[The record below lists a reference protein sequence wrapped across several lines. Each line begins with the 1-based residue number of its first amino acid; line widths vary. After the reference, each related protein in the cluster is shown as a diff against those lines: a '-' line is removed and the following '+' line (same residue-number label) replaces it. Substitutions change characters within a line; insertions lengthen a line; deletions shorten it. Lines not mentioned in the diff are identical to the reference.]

1 MPLVYWTQ
9 YIGETL
15 SQDSKE
21 MCMWVIKCDHIDH
34 ILDTF
39 DVHGWCD
46 NTKWICCQRESYNK
60 PSNDDD
66 NDHAAAADD
75 DGDYDGD
82 DEGDEDDD
90 DNNIEWVWEPVGVLR
105 PP

>member
-21 MCMWVIKCDHIDH
+21 MCMWVIKSDHIDH